1 MDDFSKRA
9 SDLYDQFTQTL
20 SGVNLST
27 AVSLPHAMTSLLA
40 MTSTV
45 AHHNQQGLLP
55 PSTQNQVAQSQST
68 NQASTVD
75 QLTSALS
82 RGFAN
87 MKALLASKGQALL
100 SATSLVESQNM
111 STPAAKV
118 GLAQGSAITPSRA
131 PAPGFG
137 LHNAMDALFAL
148 QRNYVAPDLQN
159 GRYSGLVLGETES
172 HVLLSVNGRA
182 QTATAI
188 DKSVLGGVTFA
199 VNKVLDLQFK
209 NGQVVDKGKSQSQT
223 EQQAIRQSHRR

>member
-1 MDDFSKRA
+1 MDDFTKRA

-40 MTSTV
+40 MTSTA
-45 AHHNQQGLLP
+45 AHHNPQGTIV
-55 PSTQNQVAQSQST
+55 PSSQNQMAQVQGA
-68 NQASTVD
+68 NQANTIEE
-75 QLTSALS
+75 LTSTLA

-87 MKALLASKGQALL
+87 IKTLLASKGQAWL
-100 SATSLVESQNM
+100 SATPLVESR
-111 STPAAKV
+111 SLSAPAAKAV
-118 GLAQGSAITPSRA
+118 VSQGSATTPSRTLA
-131 PAPGFG
+131 PSFG

-148 QRNYVAPDLQN
+148 QRNYVAPDLQS
-159 GRYSGLVLGETES
+159 GRYSGLVLGETET

-188 DKSVLGGVTFA
+188 EKSVLGGVTFA
-199 VNKVLDLQFK
+199 VDKVLDLQFK

-223 EQQAIRQSHRR
+223 EQQAVRQSHRR